1 MIDGASR
8 LKRIWHINLPGILPT
23 ICILL
28 ILNMGGVMSVG
39 FEKAFLLQNDL
50 NSETSEIISTFTYK
64 MGMQS
69 RQYSYSAAI
78 GLFNSAVN
86 LVLLLT
92 TNAITRKLSDTSLF

>member
-8 LKRIWHINLPGILPT
+8 LKRFWHINLPGILPT

>member
-1 MIDGASR
+1 
-8 LKRIWHINLPGILPT
+8 
-23 ICILL
+23 
-28 ILNMGGVMSVG
+28 MSVG